1 MVRLPVTIKVL
12 PVADD
17 VKKWPHL
24 HDLEFPAIDAKE
36 VMLLIGANAPEAF
49 WVLEERRG
57 NRGEPCAVK
66 SLLEWSLFCP
76 TATVKGSDI
85 KKNESYSM

>member
-1 MVRLPVTIKVL
+1 MVRLPVAIKAL

-24 HDLEFPAIDAKE
+24 HDLEFPTINAKE
-36 VMLLIGANAPEAF
+36 VILLIGANAPEAF

-57 NRGEPCAVK
+57 SRGEPCAVK
-66 SLLEWSLFCP
+66 SLLGWSLFGP
-76 TATVKGSDI
+76 NATVKGSDI
-85 KKNESYSM
+85 KRNESYSA